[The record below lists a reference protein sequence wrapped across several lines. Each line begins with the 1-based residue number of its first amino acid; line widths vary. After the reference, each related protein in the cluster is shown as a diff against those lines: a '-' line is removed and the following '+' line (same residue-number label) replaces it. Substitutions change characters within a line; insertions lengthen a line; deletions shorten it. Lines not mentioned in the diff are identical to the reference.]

1 MNVDRRS
8 VHTISIHDISSNA
21 LGIDGI
27 ERKKKKWLWII
38 VDLKLKKMFKEY
50 LILLAHMVWVNIARE
65 EH

>member
-27 ERKKKKWLWII
+27 ERKKKK
-38 VDLKLKKMFKEY
+38 
-50 LILLAHMVWVNIARE
+50 
-65 EH
+65 